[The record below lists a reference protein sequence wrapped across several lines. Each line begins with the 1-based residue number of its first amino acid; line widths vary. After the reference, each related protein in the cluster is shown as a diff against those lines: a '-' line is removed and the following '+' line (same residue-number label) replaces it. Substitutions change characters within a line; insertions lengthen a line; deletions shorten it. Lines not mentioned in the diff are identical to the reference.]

1 MHQGPAFVKGA
12 GTFPLLISN
21 QLNLYIMSQLV
32 NATRQYDSTTA
43 NGAITHSTSLNYCL
57 DLFFLAGASRRMSES
72 DIILAFDRARAQ
84 NKNLAYKILF
94 WARDAR
100 GGAGEK
106 RFFQV
111 VMKHISKIDSYD
123 YDQLAIHIPEFG
135 YWKDIFSIENPNE
148 NNLNWLMT
156 QLNESPNA
164 NLLAKW
170 FPRKGKWFVAMHQY
184 LKMTPKEF
192 RKKLVSM
199 TKVVETQ
206 MCANEWSEINYS
218 QVPSVAMNKYRKAY
232 FSRDGK
238 RYAEYIADV
247 QAGKQK
253 INASVLFPHQLYQ
266 AIENGERADAVEAQW
281 NALPNYMEGSTERI
295 IPVCDVSGS
304 MDGLPM
310 DVSISLGIY
319 ISERNEGIFKDA
331 FLTFSEKPQMN
342 YLKGSLYEKIRQLQ
356 RADWG
361 MSTNLQA
368 TFDLI
373 LNSAIRESLPES
385 EMPTKLLII
394 SDMEFNEADRE
405 GTNLDAI
412 RAKYSRSGYKMP
424 EIVFWNVNGRL
435 GNVPAHSKDQGIG
448 LVSGFSPSVLKSI
461 LQGEIYSPE
470 QLMLDTIDTARY
482 SCIRTE

>member
-1 MHQGPAFVKGA
+1 
-12 GTFPLLISN
+12 
-21 QLNLYIMSQLV
+21 MSQLV
-32 NATRQYDSTTA
+32 NATRQYNTTTA
-43 NGAITHSTSLNYCL
+43 NGAVTHSTSLNACL
-57 DLFFLAGASRRMSES
+57 DLFFIAGASRRMQES
-72 DIILAFDRARAQ
+72 DIITMFERARAE
-84 NKNLAYKILF
+84 NKDLAYKILF

-111 VMKHISKIDSYD
+111 LMNHISKQYAYE

-135 YWKDIFSIENPNE
+135 YWKDVFKIENPTD
-148 NNLNWLMT
+148 NNLNWIAT

-170 FPRKGKWFVAMHQY
+170 FPRKGKWFSAMHKY
-184 LKMTPKEF
+184 LKLTPKEF

-206 MCANEWSEINYS
+206 MCANEWDKINYG
-218 QVPSVAMNKYRKAY
+218 QVPSVAMNQYRNT
-232 FSRDGK
+232 FLTHDRV
-238 RYAEYIADV
+238 RYADYIADV

-266 AIENGERADAVEAQW
+266 AINNGEWADAVEAQW
-281 NALPNYMEGSTERI
+281 DNLPNYMADTTERI

-304 MDGLPM
+304 MEGLPM
-310 DVSISLGIY
+310 DVSVSLGIY
-319 ISERNEGIFKDA
+319 ISERNKGIFKDA
-331 FLTFSEKPQMN
+331 FLTFSERPEMN
-342 YLKGSLYEKIRQLQ
+342 YLTGSLSQRMRQLSD
-356 RADWG
+356 ADWG

-373 LNSAIRESLPES
+373 LNSAVRESLPES

-394 SDMEFNEADRE
+394 SDMEFNEADRNQ
-405 GTNLDAI
+405 TNLDSI
-412 RAKYSRSGYKMP
+412 RQKYSNAGYKMP
-424 EIVFWNVNGRL
+424 EIVFWNVNGRM
-435 GNVPAHSKDQGIG
+435 GNVPASVNDSGIG
-448 LVSGFSPSVLKSI
+448 LVSGFSPSILKSI
-461 LQGEIYSPE
+461 LKGEIYSPL
-470 QLMLDTIDTARY
+470 QLMLDTVDTARY

>member
-1 MHQGPAFVKGA
+1 
-12 GTFPLLISN
+12 
-21 QLNLYIMSQLV
+21 MSGLV
-32 NATRQYDSTTA
+32 NATRQYNSTTA
-43 NGAITHSTSLNYCL
+43 NGAVTHSTSLNYCL
-57 DLFFLAGASRRMSES
+57 DLFFLAGASRYMSES
-72 DIILAFDRARAQ
+72 DILIAFNRACAE

-111 VMKHISKIDSYD
+111 VMQHMSRFNTYD
-123 YDQLAIHIPEFG
+123 YDQLAIYIPEFG
-135 YWKDIFSIENPNE
+135 YWKDVFKIEKPNK
-148 NNLNWLMT
+148 NNLNWLST
-156 QLNESPNA
+156 QLEESPNA

-170 FPRKGKWFVAMHQY
+170 FPRKGEWFVAMHKY
-184 LKMTPKEF
+184 LNITPKEF

-218 QVPSVAMNKYRKAY
+218 QVPSIAMNKHRKS
-232 FSRDGK
+232 FFNRDGQ

-266 AIENGERADAVEAQW
+266 AICNGDDAAAVEAQW

-295 IPVCDVSGS
+295 LPVCDVSGS
-304 MDGLPM
+304 MEGLPM

-319 ISERNEGIFKDA
+319 ISQRNEGIFKDA
-331 FLTFSEKPQMN
+331 FLTFSETPEMN
-342 YLKGSLYEKIRQLQ
+342 YLKGNLYQKMLQLKK
-356 RADWG
+356 ANWG
-361 MSTNLQA
+361 YSTNLQA

-373 LNSAIRESLPES
+373 LDSAVRESLPES

-394 SDMEFNEADRE
+394 SDMEFNDADQNR
-405 GTNLDAI
+405 TNLDAI
-412 RAKYSRSGYKMP
+412 RAKYSASGYKMP

-435 GNVPAHSKDQGIG
+435 GNVPASAKDSGIG
-448 LVSGFSPSVLKSI
+448 LVSGFSPSILKSV

-470 QLMLDTIDTARY
+470 QLMLDTVDTARY
-482 SCIRTE
+482 SCIGTE

>member
-1 MHQGPAFVKGA
+1 MSR
-12 GTFPLLISN
+12 LI
-21 QLNLYIMSQLV
+21 
-32 NATRQYDSTTA
+32 NATRQYNSTTA

-57 DLFFLAGASRRMSES
+57 DLFFLAGASRNMRES
-72 DIILAFDRARAQ
+72 DIILAFDRAHAE

-106 RFFQV
+106 RFFQI
-111 VMKHISKIDSYD
+111 VMEHISKSNAYD
-123 YDQLAIHIPEFG
+123 YDQLAIYIPEFG
-135 YWKDIFSIENPNE
+135 YWKDVFKIENPNE
-148 NNLNWLMT
+148 NNLSWLNT
-156 QLNESPNA
+156 QLEESDNA

-192 RKKLVSM
+192 RKKLVSI

-218 QVPSVAMNKYRKAY
+218 QVPSIAMNKHRNA
-232 FSRDGK
+232 FFNRDGE

-247 QAGKQK
+247 QDGKQK

-266 AIENGERADAVEAQW
+266 AIERGENANAVEAQW
-281 NALPNYMEGSTERI
+281 NALPNYMADSTERI

-304 MDGLPM
+304 MEGLPM
-310 DVSISLGIY
+310 DVSVSLGIY
-319 ISERNEGIFKDA
+319 ISERNQGIFKNA
-331 FLTFSEKPQMN
+331 FLTFSEHPQMN
-342 YLKGSLYEKIRQLQ
+342 YLQGSLSERMRQLSHSS
-356 RADWG
+356 WG
-361 MSTNLQA
+361 YSTNLQA

-373 LNSAIRESLPES
+373 LNSAVRESLPES

-394 SDMEFNEADRE
+394 SDMEFNEADR
-405 GTNLDAI
+405 GVTNLDAI
-412 RAKYSRSGYKMP
+412 RAKYSESGYKMP

-435 GNVPAHSKDQGIG
+435 GNVPASAKDSGIG
-448 LVSGFSPSVLKSI
+448 LVSGFSPSILKAI

-470 QLMLDTIDTARY
+470 QLMLDAVDTARY
-482 SCIRTE
+482 SCIGVE

>member
-1 MHQGPAFVKGA
+1 
-12 GTFPLLISN
+12 
-21 QLNLYIMSQLV
+21 MSRLV
-32 NATRQYDSTTA
+32 NATRQYDSLTA

-72 DIILAFDRARAQ
+72 DIILAFDRARAE

-106 RFFQV
+106 RFFQI
-111 VMKHISKIDSYD
+111 VMEHISKIDSYE
-123 YDQLAIHIPEFG
+123 YDQLAIYIPEFG
-135 YWKDIFSIENPNE
+135 YWKDVFKIENPNKE
-148 NNLNWLMT
+148 NLSWLKT
-156 QLNESPNA
+156 QLEESPNA

-170 FPRKGKWFVAMHQY
+170 FPRKGKWFSAMHQY
-184 LKMTPKEF
+184 LKMTPREF

-218 QVPSVAMNKYRKAY
+218 QVPSVAMNKYRQAY
-232 FSRDGK
+232 FNRDGK
-238 RYAEYIADV
+238 RYAEYIQDV
-247 QAGKQK
+247 QDGKQK

-266 AIENGERADAVEAQW
+266 AINRGENASAVEAQW

-304 MDGLPM
+304 MEGLPM
-310 DVSISLGIY
+310 DVSVSLGIY

-331 FLTFSEKPQMN
+331 FLTFSEHPEMN
-342 YLKGSLYEKIRQLQ
+342 YLSGSLSERMRQLQ
-356 RADWG
+356 TADWG
-361 MSTNLQA
+361 YSTNLQA

-373 LNSAIRESLPES
+373 LKSAVRESLPES
-385 EMPTKLLII
+385 EMPTKILII
-394 SDMEFNEADRE
+394 SDMEFNSAC
-405 GTNLDAI
+405 GNVTNLDSI
-412 RAKYSRSGYKMP
+412 RAKYSDAGYKMP

-435 GNVPAHSKDQGIG
+435 GNVPASAKDSGIG
-448 LVSGFSPSVLKSI
+448 LVSGFSPSILKSV

-470 QLMLDTIDTARY
+470 QLMLDTVDTARY
-482 SCIRTE
+482 SCIGVE

>member
-1 MHQGPAFVKGA
+1 MSR
-12 GTFPLLISN
+12 LI
-21 QLNLYIMSQLV
+21 
-32 NATRQYDSTTA
+32 NATRQYNSTTA
-43 NGAITHSTSLNYCL
+43 NGAITHSTSLDYCL
-57 DLFFLAGASRRMSES
+57 DLFFLAGASRWMSES
-72 DIILAFDRARAQ
+72 DIIIAFERARAQ

-111 VMKHISKIDSYD
+111 VMEHISKSDAYE
-123 YDQLAIHIPEFG
+123 YDQLAIHIPKFG
-135 YWKDIFSIENPNE
+135 YWKDVFKIENPNE
-148 NNLNWLMT
+148 NNLSWLNT
-156 QLNESPNA
+156 QLDESPDA

-170 FPRKGKWFVAMHQY
+170 FPRKGKWFTAMHKY
-184 LKMTPKEF
+184 LKLTPKEF

-206 MCANEWSEINYS
+206 MCANDWDLINYG
-218 QVPSVAMNKYRKAY
+218 QVPSVAMNKYRQA
-232 FSRDGK
+232 FFNRDGQ
-238 RYAEYIADV
+238 RYTEFIQDV

-266 AIENGERADAVEAQW
+266 AIQNGDNADAVEAQW

-304 MDGLPM
+304 MEGLPM

-319 ISERNEGIFKDA
+319 ISERNKGIFKDA
-331 FLTFSEKPQMN
+331 FLTFSEKPEMN
-342 YLKGSLYEKIRQLQ
+342 YLSGSLSQRMRQLK

-361 MSTNLQA
+361 YSTNLQA

-373 LNSAIRESLPES
+373 LDSAVRELLPES
-385 EMPTKLLII
+385 EMPTKILII
-394 SDMEFNEADRE
+394 SDMEFNSACQ
-405 GTNLDAI
+405 GGSNLDSI
-412 RAKYSRSGYKMP
+412 RYKYSDAGYRMP

-435 GNVPAHSKDQGIG
+435 GNVPANSEDQGIG
-448 LVSGFSPSVLKSI
+448 LVSGFSPSILKSVLK
-461 LQGEIYSPE
+461 GEIYSPL
-470 QLMLDTIDTARY
+470 QLMLDTVDTARY
-482 SCIRTE
+482 SCIGTE